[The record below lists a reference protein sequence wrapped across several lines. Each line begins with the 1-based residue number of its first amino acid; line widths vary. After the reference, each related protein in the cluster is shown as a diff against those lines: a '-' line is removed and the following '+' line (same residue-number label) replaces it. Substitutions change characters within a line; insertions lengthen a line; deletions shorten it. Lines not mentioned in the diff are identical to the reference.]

1 MALND
6 RNLNSDEQLESV
18 CTASATTPLTDDTE
32 RLAGAELLPCG
43 RPLGRAWEQARASA
57 GTADSHSIR
66 CPCCREAIEG
76 LAALDRATRA
86 LRAAECPDSHGLAN
100 RVINAV
106 RAEVRLGALLMLND
120 PGQDLRI
127 AESAA
132 AKVLR
137 RAADTVTGTR
147 AASCRLSPS
156 KGGHVA
162 HIVAITV
169 AAKLDKPLR
178 EQAEAVRQAVLHAAE
193 HVLGLAV
200 TTVNVDVND
209 VLEPSRVPVGERSGL
224 SDR

>member
-6 RNLNSDEQLESV
+6 RNLNSDDQLEGA
-18 CTASATTPLTDDTE
+18 CPASATTPPHSDTE
-32 RLAGAELLPCG
+32 LLAGAELLPCG
-43 RPLGRAWEQARASA
+43 RPLGRAWEQARAA
-57 GTADSHSIR
+57 FGTADAHILR

-86 LRAAECPDSHGLAN
+86 LRTAEYPDGHSLAS

-120 PGQDLRI
+120 PGHDLRI

-132 AKVLR
+132 TKVLR
-137 RAADTVTGTR
+137 RAADTVPGTR

-156 KGGHVA
+156 KGGQVA

-169 AAKLDKPLR
+169 AAKLDRPLR

-200 TTVNVDVND
+200 TTVDVDVNA
-209 VLEPSRVPVGERSGL
+209 VLEPSQVPGAERSET
-224 SDR
+224 SVR